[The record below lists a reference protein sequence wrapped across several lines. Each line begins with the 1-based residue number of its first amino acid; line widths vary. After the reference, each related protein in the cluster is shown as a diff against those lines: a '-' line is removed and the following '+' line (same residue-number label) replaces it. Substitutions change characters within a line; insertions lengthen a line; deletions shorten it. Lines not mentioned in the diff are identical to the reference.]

1 MIRVLVENILLFLLP
16 TAVYFAYHYLTQGE
30 DRSAVR
36 AMNDAPL
43 FGLFAAG
50 AAVVVTVLVL
60 FTREDGGK
68 PGQHYQPPVFK
79 DGRIEPGQIK

>member
-1 MIRVLVENILLFLLP
+1 MIRIMIENVLLFLLP
-16 TAVYFAYHYLTQGE
+16 TAVYFTYHYFSQGE
-30 DRSAVR
+30 DRSAAR

-50 AAVVVTVLVL
+50 AVVVVTVLML
-60 FTREDGGK
+60 FTHENGGK

-79 DGRIEPGQIK
+79 NGRIEPGEIK